1 MSRTGQTMVRYR
13 ALAALAAWS
22 ALLAVSCTASGCATL
37 RKRVADRPPYRK
49 VTPPIA
55 YEILRD
61 NANLLVL
68 DLRPAQDFHGD
79 TGHIWSAYNIPADR
93 LPFRLLEISPFREE
107 TFLVYCDTR
116 QCAEKGMAVL
126 VSSGF
131 ENPILIE
138 GGIEGWIARGF
149 RTVLPAEL
157 IGKTQIQQTSAKSE
171 PAPDGQGP
179 AAVPAASAAMPANA
193 VTSLAPQPAAETPVT
208 RTPTGLT
215 SICTEP
221 HVAVQKP
228 PR

>member
-1 MSRTGQTMVRYR
+1 MPRTGQTMVRYR
-13 ALAALAAWS
+13 ALAALAALS
-22 ALLAVSCTASGCATL
+22 ALLAVSCAASGCATL
-37 RKRVADRPPYRK
+37 RKRAAERPPYRK
-49 VTPPIA
+49 VSPPIA

-68 DLRPAQDFHGD
+68 DLRPAQEFHGD

-107 TFLVYCDTR
+107 TFLVYCDTP
-116 QCAEKGMAVL
+116 QCAENGMAVL

-157 IGKTQIQQTSAKSE
+157 AGKTRIQQTSSKS
-171 PAPDGQGP
+171 
-179 AAVPAASAAMPANA
+179 VPAATPANA
-193 VTSLAPQPAAETPVT
+193 VTSLAPQPAAQTSAN
-208 RTPTGLT
+208 GLP

>member
-1 MSRTGQTMVRYR
+1 MSGTGQTMVRYR
-13 ALAALAAWS
+13 ALAALS
-22 ALLAVSCTASGCATL
+22 ALLAVSCAASGCATL
-37 RKRVADRPPYRK
+37 RKRAAERPPYRK

-68 DLRPAQDFHGD
+68 DLRPAHEFHGD

-93 LPFRLLEISPFREE
+93 LPFRLLELSPFREE
-107 TFLVYCDTR
+107 TFLVYCDTQ
-116 QCAEKGMAVL
+116 QCAESGMAVL

-131 ENPILIE
+131 ENAILIE
-138 GGIEGWIARGF
+138 DGIEGWIASGF

-157 IGKTQIQQTSAKSE
+157 AGKTQIQETSAKSE

-179 AAVPAASAAMPANA
+179 AAVPAATPANA
-193 VTSLAPQPAAETPVT
+193 VTSLAPQPAAQTPLIGT
-208 RTPTGLT
+208 ATGLP
-215 SICTEP
+215 SVCTEP